1 MLLWVGITFAFLL
14 NEFLKVLPMKENF
27 TLLIADR
34 NRNIREFLQRELI
47 ADGYRV
53 ILACDGRQVLKIMQN
68 EAPDLL
74 ILDPDIPYADELK
87 VLEQLQNGNL
97 PTPLVV
103 HTLLPDYTTHPFIQK
118 AAGFVEKDGNNVNNL
133 KDTITQVL
141 RRHYPHRF

>member
-1 MLLWVGITFAFLL
+1 MPV
-14 NEFLKVLPMKENF
+14 KENF
-27 TLLIADR
+27 TLLIVDR

-53 ILACDGRQVLKIMQN
+53 LLACDGRQVLKIIEI
-68 EAPDLL
+68 EAPDLV

-87 VLEQLQNGNL
+87 LFEQLQNCNL
-97 PTPLVV
+97 PIPLVI
-103 HTLLPDYTTHPFIQK
+103 HTLLPDYPSHSFIQK
-118 AAGFVEKDGNNVNNL
+118 AAGFVEKDGNTINNL